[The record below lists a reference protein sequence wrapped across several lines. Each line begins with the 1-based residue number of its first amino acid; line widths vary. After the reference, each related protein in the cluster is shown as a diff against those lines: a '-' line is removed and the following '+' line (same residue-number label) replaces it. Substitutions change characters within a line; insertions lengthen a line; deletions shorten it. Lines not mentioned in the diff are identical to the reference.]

1 MIKKHIPSV
10 LSLLLL
16 LNTFTTASYTQ
27 SIELD
32 KKLGQDAAKHIAS
45 EMGIYTHGITTPY
58 ITKIGEHLTDN
69 LDPRLFNPRFEIVD
83 MKQPNAFALPGGY
96 IYISR
101 GLLCLVN
108 SEDEIAGILAHEIMH
123 AELRHSV
130 KQMRRGILPSLLQI
144 PGEIVGV
151 VVNEDLGQLINTPL
165 NAGSKLF
172 LASYGRKHEK
182 QADKFGTRLMAVSG
196 YNPSHF
202 PVVLNNLSILVEAI
216 TGQEEEFSYFDSH
229 PYTPNRIKYL
239 HKEVEKLSVETKTS
253 ITSNQ
258 EKFLKMLDGI
268 CVGDNPAHGIFN
280 ENLFLHPGLNLFIAF
295 PKGWATDNQPTMAG
309 AIDTSDNQSMV
320 LLGVSEKNEM
330 PEAIGLQFT
339 DTLQEKYHVI
349 PDWSGNIDLN
359 GIPAYLVSLRDST
372 RGEVFGIHSLW
383 FRLNDVSFQMLG
395 LAKDSKTELLRNT
408 ALSVRT
414 LTIEERNSIKI
425 HTLRIREALAGES
438 IKDFNARTGNVWD
451 VEITAIMN
459 NIEPDIALEAGQLLK
474 ITVKENYRE

>member
-1 MIKKHIPSV
+1 MIKIHTSSV
-10 LSLLLL
+10 LCLILL
-16 LNTFTTASYTQ
+16 LNTFSNASYAQ
-27 SIELD
+27 SIDLD
-32 KKLGQDAAKHIAS
+32 KKLGQDAAKQVAS
-45 EMGIYTHGITTPY
+45 EMGIYTHSITTPY
-58 ITKIGEHLTDN
+58 IAKIGERLCDN
-69 LDPRLFNPRFEIVD
+69 LDPGLFNHRFEIVD

-108 SEDEIAGILAHEIMH
+108 SEDEVAGILAHEIMH

-130 KQMRRGILPSLLQI
+130 KQMRRGIIPGLLQI
-144 PGEIVGV
+144 PGAVVGA
-151 VVNEDLGQLINTPL
+151 VVNENLGQWINTPI
-165 NAGSKLF
+165 NAGSKLI
-172 LASYGRKHEK
+172 LASYSRKHEK
-182 QADKFGTRLMAVSG
+182 QADKSGTRLMALSG

-202 PVVLNNLSILVEAI
+202 PVVLNNLSKLVEAI

-239 HKEVEKLSVETKTS
+239 HKEVEKLSVDTKTEIIS
-253 ITSNQ
+253 KQ
-258 EKFLKMLDGI
+258 EEFVRMFDGI
-268 CVGDNPAHGIFN
+268 CVGDNPAYGVFN
-280 ENLFLHPGLNLFIAF
+280 ENLFLHPDLNLFVAF
-295 PKGWATDNQPTMAG
+295 PEGWATGNQPTMVG
-309 AIDTSDNQSMV
+309 TIDTSDNQSMV
-320 LLGVSEKNEM
+320 VLGLSPQEKM
-330 PEAIGLQFT
+330 PEDLGQQFT
-339 DTLQEKYHVI
+339 DTLQKKYNVI

-395 LAKDSKTELLRNT
+395 LAKDSKTELLRKT

-414 LTIEERNSIKI
+414 LTIEEHNSIKI
-425 HTLRIREALAGES
+425 QTLRVREAMAGES

-459 NIEPDIALEAGQLLK
+459 NMEPDITLDAGQLLK
-474 ITVKENYRE
+474 ITVKENYGE